1 MKKLKLFD
9 LQTKFVGNYYEN
21 VSTFLCWHFCV
32 LKVSPVQRPKE
43 NVLNI

>member
-9 LQTKFVGNYYEN
+9 LQAKFVGNYYEN
-21 VSTFLCWHFCV
+21 VSIFCV